1 MKWCY
6 EGCERGLGSPRY
18 SRSGDRRY
26 LPAITQSCGRGTGAI
41 ETTSEEATL
50 YEQKGGAALP
60 GPPPSLFLKAIC
72 FTRRAR
78 IQLHRLK
85 AIAGANS

>member
-1 MKWCY
+1 
-6 EGCERGLGSPRY
+6 
-18 SRSGDRRY
+18 
-26 LPAITQSCGRGTGAI
+26 
-41 ETTSEEATL
+41 
-50 YEQKGGAALP
+50 
-60 GPPPSLFLKAIC
+60 LKAIC